1 MTLPLRTPPRLR
13 RCVSGRFNVYLYNT
27 VRSCDLAYFNGSRGH
42 ILGKSPRERFLAA
55 NLLTAHERVNG
66 HCDRAIDVVRR
77 TKVGKPHLAKR
88 LGDAHDGFQMADLQ
102 CETRLLVYAEFSDM
116 METGGSSFT
125 VIG

>member
-1 MTLPLRTPPRLR
+1 MALPLRTPPRLR

-88 LGDAHDGFQMADLQ
+88 LGDAHDGFQMADLHV
-102 CETRLLVYAEFSDM
+102 RHVLSVYAELSDGI
-116 METGGSSFT
+116 ETGGSPLT